1 MIKMTLIWT
10 LLGVLGGLISRT
22 HSQGSNQDLQSLP
35 DHSNEINNIK
45 QESSSLQF
53 IYAMKNYS
61 RVVGD
66 ALKIKCEVSGN
77 PGATEFHWFKNE
89 APFYEEK
96 GRIKIKEKLGGT
108 DPQWSRIRF
117 RELEVMDTGF
127 YRCEAS
133 NGQTTISGETI
144 IRVAPSGGKKTSHY
158 DEDVYSEDYEE
169 DRLIPHDF
177 PIDFGADLSNGVHG
191 IPSHIQFQEPGNA
204 RRPPDRSSPSKQV
217 NSGLPSLKPNE
228 MDGSCQRYTGS
239 ICSQYVGGSDLIFIS
254 AGLTQDYIEL
264 KLQAAL
270 QVIMKSPDLRGTC
283 AEYAIPAICL
293 STLPL
298 CDRQTKKPRK
308 VCRDE
313 CEVLEYDICQK
324 ELEIARSQPM
334 INHQLVLPDC
344 KELPVTGSTA
354 SYNCVRL
361 SMPHVTQLIK
371 PHSCY
376 KDSGE
381 DYRGTISVTK
391 SGLICK
397 PWHLSFDST
406 AVGLGRSKSDQ
417 NVELV
422 GGHNYCRN
430 PAGQE
435 QESQPWCYTN
445 DPRRPKE
452 VCGIPRCSDENL
464 WLYIV
469 LPALGALCLVL
480 VILVLCCLRRKQKK
494 PLASLNGSASPRSM
508 VTTTQA
514 SSHHNY
520 SEMEMNSLIPPHT
533 LPIPPSMQ
541 PYHPPKPRA
550 REFPITSVRFNQEL
564 GEGAYG
570 KIYRG
575 DLGGIIGGGS
585 TQVAIKTL
593 RPGANSQIKQ
603 DFQKEIDSWSDIKS
617 ANVVMLIGVVLNDD
631 PQCLIFEYLSHGDLH
646 EFLVHHSPKSDMS
659 ISSDDG
665 MDRVLDPADM
675 SFIAIQISAGME
687 YLASRNY
694 VHRDL
699 AARNC
704 LVGENLTV
712 KISDF
717 GLAREM
723 YASDYYRVQAKSMLP
738 VRWMPPESILYG
750 TFNSESDV
758 WSYGVVLWEIYSFG
772 LQPYYGY
779 SNQEVIEMIRSRQL
793 LPCPEDCP
801 SRMYAFMV
809 ECWHEVPN
817 RRPPFAEIN
826 ARLRHWEGMSNGY
839 QSTSHSMANTSQHSG
854 SQHSSTG
861 PSNNTGSTNVSQQHL
876 LMQQQQ
882 QANNAGSG
890 TLTSSNGGYS
900 QPFSHLINPFIMPNP
915 PQHNHSNPP
924 SGAVGMVQM
933 GHNGGPPQHTLFM
946 PNGGGHTNNG
956 AAGSSVA
963 SLQMV

>member
-1 MIKMTLIWT
+1 
-10 LLGVLGGLISRT
+10 
-22 HSQGSNQDLQSLP
+22 
-35 DHSNEINNIK
+35 
-45 QESSSLQF
+45 
-53 IYAMKNYS
+53 
-61 RVVGD
+61 
-66 ALKIKCEVSGN
+66 
-77 PGATEFHWFKNE
+77 
-89 APFYEEK
+89 
-96 GRIKIKEKLGGT
+96 
-108 DPQWSRIRF
+108 
-117 RELEVMDTGF
+117 
-127 YRCEAS
+127 
-133 NGQTTISGETI
+133 
-144 IRVAPSGGKKTSHY
+144 
-158 DEDVYSEDYEE
+158 
-169 DRLIPHDF
+169 
-177 PIDFGADLSNGVHG
+177 
-191 IPSHIQFQEPGNA
+191 
-204 RRPPDRSSPSKQV
+204 
-217 NSGLPSLKPNE
+217 
-228 MDGSCQRYTGS
+228 
-239 ICSQYVGGSDLIFIS
+239 
-254 AGLTQDYIEL
+254 
-264 KLQAAL
+264 
-270 QVIMKSPDLRGTC
+270 
-283 AEYAIPAICL
+283 
-293 STLPL
+293 
-298 CDRQTKKPRK
+298 
-308 VCRDE
+308 
-313 CEVLEYDICQK
+313 
-324 ELEIARSQPM
+324 
-334 INHQLVLPDC
+334 
-344 KELPVTGSTA
+344 
-354 SYNCVRL
+354 
-361 SMPHVTQLIK
+361 
-371 PHSCY
+371 
-376 KDSGE
+376 
-381 DYRGTISVTK
+381 
-391 SGLICK
+391 
-397 PWHLSFDST
+397 
-406 AVGLGRSKSDQ
+406 
-417 NVELV
+417 
-422 GGHNYCRN
+422 
-430 PAGQE
+430 
-435 QESQPWCYTN
+435 
-445 DPRRPKE
+445 
-452 VCGIPRCSDENL
+452 
-464 WLYIV
+464 
-469 LPALGALCLVL
+469 
-480 VILVLCCLRRKQKK
+480 
-494 PLASLNGSASPRSM
+494 M